1 MSSTKTDRLSADVRV
16 QLAGLSGTDP
26 TDWHLLSKGRHAMM
40 LAMAQQPAGE
50 VLNQPLTC
58 LTAVAPAI
66 SAGHRPTYADI
77 DPDTLALDPARA
89 AEAITEQTRVVVGQH
104 TFGAAAPM
112 EALRALLPDGAMLM
126 EDSAHCLGQIARGA
140 DGAPVA
146 DVSIHSFGLEKML
159 PTRTGAA
166 VWVNPDTADRPWHA
180 PLLAVLRGLD
190 GAGRRQR
197 VADVISPQVRR
208 VARKLGA
215 PGARAVSLAA
225 RTGLVEEVIMAS
237 ERDGLIAGTPS
248 RLTGSALSAVARE
261 LPGLAASQRH
271 RRRVADIYRERLAEV
286 AEVTRPAA
294 LDAPERSL
302 VRYPILLPSLAQA
315 QACFTALQEEGLVPG
330 LWYRPLLFPGPTDPA
345 PFAYDP
351 ATCPVA
357 EDVSSRI
364 LNLPTAPFV
373 TEEMARRA
381 VTVVLAGLR
390 DHAR

>member
-1 MSSTKTDRLSADVRV
+1 MSPTQTARQSADVRV
-16 QLAGLSGTDP
+16 QLAALSGTDP
-26 TDWHLLSKGRHAMM
+26 TDWHLVSKGRHAMM

-58 LTAVAPAI
+58 LTAIAPAI

-77 DPDTLALDPARA
+77 DADTLAMDPARA
-89 AEAITEQTRVVVGQH
+89 ADAVTGRTRVVVGQH
-104 TFGAAAPM
+104 TFGAAAPL
-112 EALRALLPDGAMLM
+112 AVLRELVPDGVMLM
-126 EDSAHCLGQIARGA
+126 EDSAHCLGEIVRDDAGE
-140 DGAPVA
+140 PVA
-146 DVSIHSFGLEKML
+146 DVSVHSFGLEKVL

-166 VWVNPDTADRPWHA
+166 LWVNPAAADQPWHA
-180 PLLAVLRGLD
+180 PLLAALRDLA

-197 VADVISPQVRR
+197 IADVISPQVRR

-237 ERDGLIAGTPS
+237 ERDGEIAGEPS
-248 RLTGSALSAVARE
+248 LLTGSALTAAARE
-261 LPGLAASQRH
+261 MPGLGPNQRH
-271 RRRVADIYRERLAEV
+271 RRRVADLYRKGLAEV
-286 AEVTRPAA
+286 DGVTRPAT
-294 LDAPERSL
+294 LDEPGRTL
-302 VRYPILLPSLAQA
+302 VRYPILLPSLERA

-330 LWYRPLLFPGPTDPA
+330 LWYRPLLFPGPTDHA

-357 EDVSSRI
+357 EEVSSRI

-381 VTVVLAGLR
+381 VAVIR
-390 DHAR
+390 DHAG

>member
-1 MSSTKTDRLSADVRV
+1 VSSAKSDRLSADVRV
-16 QLAGLSGTDP
+16 QLAGVSGTDP
-26 TDWHLLSKGRHAMM
+26 ADWHLVSKGRHAMM
-40 LAMAQQPAGE
+40 VAMAQQPAGE
-50 VLNQPLTC
+50 VLTQPLTC

-77 DPDTLALDPARA
+77 DPGTLAIDPARA
-89 AEAITEQTRVVVGQH
+89 AEAVTERTCVVVGQH

-112 EALRALLPDGAMLM
+112 ADLRGLLPDGVMLL
-126 EDSAHCLGQIARGA
+126 EDSAHCLGEIARGA
-140 DGAPVA
+140 DGQPVA
-146 DVSIHSFGLEKML
+146 DVSVHSFGLEKML

-166 VWVNPDTADRPWHA
+166 IWVNPTAKDRPWYDRLVA
-180 PLLAVLRGLD
+180 ALRALD
-190 GAGRRQR
+190 GSGRRQR

-208 VARKLGA
+208 VGRKLGA
-215 PGARAVSLAA
+215 PGARAVALAA

-237 ERDGLIAGTPS
+237 ERGGDIAGEPS
-248 RLTGSALSAVARE
+248 ILTGTALAAVARE

-271 RRRVADIYRERLAEV
+271 RRRVAAIYREGLAELSGV
-286 AEVTRPAA
+286 SRPAA
-294 LDAPERSL
+294 LDEPDRTL
-302 VRYPILLPSLAQA
+302 VRYPILLSSAERAQT
-315 QACFTALQEEGLVPG
+315 CFTSLQDEGLVPG

-373 TEEMARRA
+373 TQEMARRA
-381 VTVVLAGLR
+381 VALVR

>member
-1 MSSTKTDRLSADVRV
+1 MSSAQTDRLSADVRA
-16 QLAGLSGTDP
+16 QLAAVSGTAP
-26 TDWHLLSKGRHAMM
+26 ADWHLVSKGRHAML

-77 DPDTLALDPARA
+77 DPDTLAIDPDRA
-89 AEAITEQTRVVVGQH
+89 AEAVTERTRVVVGQH
-104 TFGAAAPM
+104 TFGAAAPLA
-112 EALRALLPDGAMLM
+112 ALRAVLPEGAMLM
-126 EDSAHCLGQIARGA
+126 EDSAHCLGEIARGR
-140 DGAPVA
+140 DGEPVA
-146 DVSIHSFGLEKML
+146 DVSIHSFGLEKVL

-166 VWVNPDTADRPWHA
+166 VWVNPAAADRPWHA
-180 PLLAVLRGLD
+180 PLLAALRDLE

-197 VADVISPQVRR
+197 ISDVISPQVRR

-237 ERDGLIAGTPS
+237 EREGEIAGQPT
-248 RLTGSALSAVARE
+248 RLTGSALTAVARE
-261 LPGLAASQRH
+261 LPALAANQRH
-271 RRRVADIYRERLAEV
+271 RRRVARLYREGLAEV
-286 AEVTRPAA
+286 GEVTRPAA
-294 LDAPERSL
+294 LDAPDRTL
-302 VRYPILLPSLAQA
+302 VRYPILLPSAERA
-315 QACFTALQEEGLVPG
+315 HACFTALQEEGLVPG
-330 LWYRPLLFPGPTDPA
+330 LWYRPLLFPGPTDPG

-351 ATCPVA
+351 ASCPVA

-373 TEEMARRA
+373 TEPMARRA
-381 VTVVLAGLR
+381 VELVR

>member
-1 MSSTKTDRLSADVRV
+1 MSSAKTDRASADVRG
-16 QLAGLSGTDP
+16 QLAALSGTDP
-26 TDWHLLSKGRHAMM
+26 TDWHLVSKGRHAMM

-66 SAGHRPTYADI
+66 SAGHRPTYADV
-77 DPDTLALDPARA
+77 DADTLAIDPARA
-89 AEAITEQTRVVVGQH
+89 AAAVTERTRVVVGQH
-104 TFGAAAPM
+104 TFGAAAPL

-126 EDSAHCLGQIARGA
+126 EDSAHCLAEIVRGP
-140 DGAPVA
+140 DGEPVA

-166 VWVNPDTADRPWHA
+166 VWVNPATADRRWHA
-180 PLLAVLRGLD
+180 PLLATLRDLG

-197 VADVISPQVRR
+197 ISDVISPHVRR

-237 ERDGLIAGTPS
+237 EREGEIAGRPT
-248 RLTGSALSAVARE
+248 RLTGSALAAVARE
-261 LPGLAASQRH
+261 LPGLAANQRH
-271 RRRVADIYRERLAEV
+271 RRRVADLYREGLAEV
-286 AEVTRPAA
+286 GEVTRPPA
-294 LDAPERSL
+294 LDEPDRAL
-302 VRYPILLPSLAQA
+302 VRYPILLPSPQRA

-330 LWYRPLLFPGPTDPA
+330 LWYRPLLFPGPTVPG

-373 TEEMARRA
+373 TEQMARR
-381 VTVVLAGLR
+381 VLEVVR
-390 DHAR
+390 SHAR